1 MADIRKIKLPNGN
14 TYDIVPNL
22 KPVVDDFITTQRS
35 LIANTWNDTTFSGGE
50 YTLKSGG
57 YIAIGYARMTH
68 SGAASRV
75 IELTNSSNSRLSLA
89 CSARTSGSGEGTVN
103 FIGFFRLRSTIS
115 TWKLRCQC
123 GTNGT
128 LTESGIQIFKIG
140 D

>member
-14 TYDIVPNL
+14 TYDIVPNMS
-22 KPVVDDFITTQRS
+22 PVVDDFVTTQRS
-35 LIANTWNDTTFSGGE
+35 LSTNTWNDTIFSH
-50 YTLKSGG
+50 TLKPGG

-68 SGAASRV
+68 TGAASRI
-75 IELTNSSNSRLSLA
+75 IELTNNSGARLSLA

-103 FIGFFRLRSTIS
+103 FIGYFELSSTVS

-128 LTESGIQIFKIG
+128 LKESGIQIFKIG
-140 D
+140 V

>member
-22 KPVVDDFITTQRS
+22 KPVVDDFSTSQRS
-35 LIANTWNDTTFSGGE
+35 LTANTWNDTTFSD

-103 FIGFFRLRSTIS
+103 FIGFFRLTSTIS

-123 GTNGT
+123 GTTGT
-128 LTESGIQIFKIG
+128 LMESGIQIFKIG
-140 D
+140 E